1 MREAAS
7 PQPPPLSAADADLI
21 AERTAARI
29 VDAVTDEK
37 TVERITAAWSGAIGR
52 MIGRGIRRL
61 AWTVLAAV
69 LLYGA
74 VKFELLGKLLGL
86 RGMNFDAA
94 FERLLGHEGGYVDNP
109 RDPGGETKYG
119 ISRRSYPG
127 EDIAGYSGGATYLQ
141 PRDPRI
147 ALEPA

>member
-1 MREAAS
+1 MAVNDAGAGNT
-7 PQPPPLSAADADLI
+7 QPAPLSAADADLI

-37 TVERITAAWSGAIGR
+37 TVERITAAWSGAIDR

-61 AWTVLAAV
+61 AWTVLTAV

-86 RGMNFDAA
+86 RG
-94 FERLLGHEGGYVDNP
+94 
-109 RDPGGETKYG
+109 
-119 ISRRSYPG
+119 
-127 EDIAGYSGGATYLQ
+127 
-141 PRDPRI
+141 
-147 ALEPA
+147 